1 MTAKTYV
8 NIEIQDEVFIARLF
22 GGLDHHSVQPLRE
35 EIDAMAL
42 QNRPKELILDFAGV
56 GFMDSSGIGLVMG
69 RYKLAQELGAEL
81 RLCGLTAGSKR
92 VMQIAGMDKL
102 AKF

>member
-8 NIEIQDEVFIARLF
+8 NIEIQDEVFIARLY
-22 GGLDHHSVQPLRE
+22 GELDHHSVQPLRE

-42 QNRPKELILDFAGV
+42 QNRPKQLILDFTGV

-69 RYKLAQELGAEL
+69 RYKLAQELDAEL
-81 RLCGLTAGSKR
+81 RLCGLTASTKR

>member
-8 NIEIQDEVFIARLF
+8 NIEIQDEVFIARLY
-22 GGLDHHSVQPLRE
+22 GELDPHSVQPLRE

-42 QNRPKELILDFAGV
+42 QNRPKQLILDFTGV

-81 RLCGLTAGSKR
+81 RLCGLTASTKR

>member
-8 NIEIQDEVFIARLF
+8 NIEIQDEVFIARLY
-22 GGLDHHSVQPLRE
+22 GELDHHSVQPLRE

-42 QNRPKELILDFAGV
+42 QNRPKQLILDFTGV

-69 RYKLAQELGAEL
+69 RYKLAQELGAKL
-81 RLCGLTAGSKR
+81 RLCGLTAPTKR

>member
-8 NIEIQDEVFIARLF
+8 NIEIQDEVFIARLY
-22 GGLDHHSVQPLRE
+22 GELDHHSVQPLRE

-42 QNRPKELILDFAGV
+42 QNRPKQLILDFTGV
-56 GFMDSSGIGLVMG
+56 GFMESSGIGLVMG

-81 RLCGLTAGSKR
+81 RLCGLTASTKR

>member
-8 NIEIQDEVFIARLF
+8 NIEIQDEVFIARLY
-22 GGLDHHSVQPLRE
+22 GELDHHSVQPLRE

-42 QNRPKELILDFAGV
+42 QNRPKQLILDFTGV

-81 RLCGLTAGSKR
+81 RLCGLTAPTKR